1 MEKVLLIDGNS
12 IMNRAFYGIMGNKML
27 TTKDG
32 HYTNAIY
39 GFLSIMF
46 KNMEE
51 VEPTYMAIAFDSK
64 TAADTRKKMYEGYKK
79 HRHAMPNELAEQM
92 PVIKEILEAM
102 NIKTIEMADYEGDD
116 ILGTLA
122 KKFAHEDKDVYILS
136 GDRDLFQLIEDHI
149 TVRIPRTK
157 MGKTETEIYTKEKV
171 EEEYGLEPIDLI
183 EVKALMGDSSDEIPG
198 VPNVGPKTGTS
209 LIKQFKTIA
218 NLYKA
223 LEEGTVDLTSKL
235 KDTLIKNQDLAELS
249 KELGTINTKAPIKE
263 DLEDVK
269 IVDWDREKIAEIF
282 KRLNFNRFIERFGLD
297 KEINVKKEAIK
308 INVVEKDVDE
318 LVKDLNEAKDAN
330 DLAKDLNDLS
340 KSLDVTKNNDV
351 EENDT
356 GSKQTNGIID
366 KNLIFYFETTSSND
380 ETRIIKKDILGI
392 GIYEKNENIIYTKL
406 NGKEDVLKL
415 KSIMEDAEINKISYN
430 IKEDYVLL
438 KEYGINLMGIKYDAD
453 VAAYILNPT
462 NTKHSIKDIASQYLD
477 IDLDDLI
484 PKKEDMQLNMFD
496 QVKDISNKEEVGA
509 YVYALN
515 SLYTITMQKMKEDGS
530 IKLFE
535 EIEMPLVRVLGDM
548 QFNGMFVEKQE
559 LEKFGEELK
568 DRLEKVKKEIYEYAG
583 EEFNINSTQ
592 QLGKILFEKL
602 KLTEP
607 KKNKKGYATDVE
619 TLEGIKHE
627 HPIVEKVLGYRSLI
641 KLSSTYVDG
650 LIPFINPKDN
660 RIHAVFN
667 QTITATGRISC
678 IDPNLQNLPSH
689 EGEGKNIKKSFK
701 AKDGYIYVDAD
712 YSQIELRVLAHIS
725 KDETMIE
732 AFKND
737 EDIHKQ
743 VASRV
748 FGVPITKVTKE
759 QRSNAKAVNFGIIYG
774 ITAFGLSQQLKIGR
788 KEAQNYIDNYLKKYG
803 GIKIFMEDIVKKAE
817 EEGFVE
823 TAFGRRRYVPE
834 LKSNNY
840 VVRQFGTR
848 VAMNTPIQGTAA
860 DIMKI
865 AMNKVFD
872 EIKNLDAKVVLQVHD
887 ELILEVK
894 EDQKEQAKEILKSSM
909 ENATKLDVPLKV
921 ELSEGKTWFEL
932 K

>member
-51 VEPTYMAIAFDSK
+51 VKPSYMLIAFDSK
-64 TAADTRKKMYEGYKK
+64 TAANTRKKMYEGYKK
-79 HRHAMPNELAEQM
+79 HRHAMPEELAEQM
-92 PVIKEILEAM
+92 PVIKEVLNAM
-102 NIKTIEMADYEGDD
+102 NIKIVEMADYEGDD
-116 ILGTLA
+116 ILGTFA
-122 KKFAHEDKDVYILS
+122 KKFAREDKDVYILS
-136 GDRDLFQLIEDHI
+136 GDRDIFQLIEDHI

-157 MGKTETEIYTKEKV
+157 MGKTETEIYTKAKV
-171 EEEYGLEPIDLI
+171 EEEYGLEPVDLI

-223 LEEGTVDLTSKL
+223 LEDGTVDLTSKL

-249 KELGTINTKAPIKE
+249 KELGTINTNAPIKE

-269 IVDWDREKIAEIF
+269 IVEWNREKVADIF

-297 KEINVKKEAIK
+297 KEIKVKKEAIK
-308 INVVEKDVDE
+308 INVIEKNIDE
-318 LVKDLNEAKDAN
+318 LVKE
-330 DLAKDLNDLS
+330 
-340 KSLDVTKNNDV
+340 V
-351 EENDT
+351 
-356 GSKQTNGIID
+356 D
-366 KNLIFYFETTSSND
+366 KTLIFYFETTSSND
-380 ETRIIKKDILGI
+380 ESRIIKKDILGI
-392 GIYEKNENIIYTKL
+392 GIYGKNGNIIYTKL
-406 NGKEDVLKL
+406 NGKEDVLRL
-415 KSIMEDAEINKISYN
+415 KSLMEDADIGKISYN

-438 KEYGINLMGIKYDAD
+438 KEYGINMKGIKYDAD

-462 NTKHSIKDIASQYLD
+462 NTKHNIKDIASQYLD
-477 IDLDDLI
+477 IVLDDLI
-484 PKKEDMQLNMFD
+484 PKKEDMQLNMFE

-515 SLYTITMQKMKEDGS
+515 SLYAITMQKMKEDGS

-548 QFNGMFVEKQE
+548 QFNGMFVEK
-559 LEKFGEELK
+559 LEIEKIGKELK
-568 DRLEKVKKEIYEYAG
+568 ERLEKVKKEIYEYAG

-607 KKNKKGYATDVE
+607 KKNKKGYSTAVE
-619 TLEGIKHE
+619 TLEGIKNE
-627 HPIVEKVLGYRSLI
+627 HPIVEKVLEYRGLI

-650 LIPFINPKDN
+650 LIIFINPKDS

-678 IDPNLQNLPSH
+678 TDPNLQNLPSH

-701 AKDGYIYVDAD
+701 AKEGYVYIDAD

-725 KDETMIE
+725 KDEAMIK
-732 AFKND
+732 AFNND
-737 EDIHKQ
+737 GDIHRE
-743 VASRV
+743 VASKV

-788 KEAQNYIDNYLKKYG
+788 KEAQNYIDNYLKKYS
-803 GIKIFMEDIVKKAE
+803 GIKIFMEEIVKKAS
-817 EEGFVE
+817 EEGLVE
-823 TAFGRRRYVPE
+823 TLFGRRRYVPE

-872 EIKNLDAKVVLQVHD
+872 GIKDLDAKVVLQVHD

-894 EDQKEQAKEILKSSM
+894 EEQKEQAKEILKSSM

>member
-1 MEKVLLIDGNS
+1 MTEIQFIYAYTKQFEKMLEIQQLAFERSEKGMNFNMEKVLLIDGNS

-51 VEPTYMAIAFDSK
+51 VEPTYMLIAFDSK

-79 HRHAMPNELAEQM
+79 HRHSMPNELAEQM
-92 PVIKEILEAM
+92 PIIKEILTAM
-102 NIKTIEMADYEGDD
+102 NIKVIEMPDYEGDD

-122 KKFAHEDKDVYILS
+122 KRFAHKDKDVYILS

-223 LEEGTVDLTSKL
+223 LHEGTIELTSKL

-249 KELGTINTKAPIKE
+249 KELGTININAPIKE

-269 IVDWDREKIAEIF
+269 IVDWDREKVAEIF
-282 KRLNFNRFIERFGLD
+282 KRLNFNRFIERFNLD
-297 KEINVKKEAIK
+297 KEINAKKEAIK
-308 INVVEKDVDE
+308 INVIEKSIDE
-318 LVKDLNEAKDAN
+318 LV
-330 DLAKDLNDLS
+330 S
-340 KSLDVTKNNDV
+340 V
-351 EENDT
+351 
-356 GSKQTNGIID
+356 ID
-366 KNLIFYFETTSSND
+366 ENLIFYLETTSSND
-380 ETRIIKKDILGI
+380 ESRIIKKDILGI

-406 NGKEDVLKL
+406 NGKEDILKL
-415 KSIMEDAEINKISYN
+415 KNVMENKSMNKISYN

-438 KEYGINLMGIKYDAD
+438 KEYGINMQGIKYDAD
-453 VAAYILNPT
+453 IAVYILNPT
-462 NTKHSIKDIASQYLD
+462 NTKHNIKDIASQYLD

-484 PKKEDMQLNMFD
+484 PKKEDMQLNMFE

-515 SLYTITMQKMKEDGS
+515 SLYTITMKKMREDGS

-548 QFNGMFVEKQE
+548 QFNGMKAQKQE
-559 LEKFGEELK
+559 IENFGKELK
-568 DRLEKVKKEIYEYAG
+568 ERLEKVKKEIYEYAG

-627 HPIVEKVLGYRSLI
+627 HPIVEKVLEYRSLI

-650 LIPFINPKDN
+650 LIVFINPKDS

-678 IDPNLQNLPSH
+678 TDPNLQNLPSH

-701 AKDGYIYVDAD
+701 AKEGYVYIDAD

-725 KDETMIE
+725 KDETMIK

-737 EDIHKQ
+737 EDIHRE
-743 VASRV
+743 VASKV

-872 EIKNLDAKVVLQVHD
+872 GLKGLDAKVVLQVHD

-894 EDQKEQAKEILKSSM
+894 EEQKEKAKEILKSSM
-909 ENATKLDVPLKV
+909 ENAVKLDVPLKV

>member
-27 TTKDG
+27 ATKDG

-92 PVIKEILEAM
+92 PVIKEVLQDM
-102 NIKTIEMADYEGDD
+102 NIKIIEMADYEGDD

-157 MGKTETEIYTKEKV
+157 MGKTETEIYTKAKV

-223 LEEGTVDLTSKL
+223 LQDGTVDLTSKL

-249 KELGTINTKAPIKE
+249 KKLGTINTKAPIKE

-269 IVDWDREKIAEIF
+269 IVDWDREKVADIF
-282 KRLNFNRFIERFGLD
+282 KKLNFNRFIERFGLD
-297 KEINVKKEAIK
+297 KEIKAKKEAIK
-308 INVVEKDVDE
+308 INVIEKNIDE
-318 LVKDLNEAKDAN
+318 LVQELNEAKNSDDLAENLAATKNSN
-330 DLAKDLNDLS
+330 DLAENLAA
-340 KSLDVTKNNDV
+340 TKNSD
-351 EENDT
+351 
-356 GSKQTNGIID
+356 
-366 KNLIFYFETTSSND
+366 LIFYFETSSSND
-380 ETRIIKKDILGI
+380 ESRIIKKDILGI
-392 GIYEKNENIIYTKL
+392 GIYEENGNIIYTKL
-406 NGKEDVLKL
+406 NGKDDVLKL
-415 KSIMEDAEINKISYN
+415 KSIMENKKVGKISYN

-438 KEYGINLMGIKYDAD
+438 KEYGINMQGIKYDAD

-462 NTKHSIKDIASQYLD
+462 NTKHNIKDIASQYLD
-477 IDLDDLI
+477 IDLNDLI

-515 SLYTITMQKMKEDGS
+515 SLYSITMKKMQEDGS

-559 LEKFGEELK
+559 IEKFGKELK
-568 DRLEKVKKEIYEYAG
+568 ERLEKVKKEIYDYAG

-627 HPIVEKVLGYRSLI
+627 HPIVEKVLEYRSLI

-650 LIPFINPKDN
+650 LIAFINPKDS

-678 IDPNLQNLPSH
+678 TDPNLQNLPSH

-701 AKDGYIYVDAD
+701 AKDGYVYVDAD

-725 KDETMIE
+725 KDETMIK
-732 AFKND
+732 AFNND
-737 EDIHKQ
+737 EDIHRE
-743 VASRV
+743 VASKV

-788 KEAQNYIDNYLKKYG
+788 KEAQNYINSYLKKYG
-803 GIKIFMEDIVKKAE
+803 GIKEFMEGIVKKAE

-823 TAFGRRRYVPE
+823 TLFGRRRYVPE

-872 EIKNLDAKVVLQVHD
+872 GIKDLDAKVVLQVHD

-894 EDQKEQAKEILKSSM
+894 EEQKEQAKQILQSSM
-909 ENATKLDVPLKV
+909 ENAAKLDVPLKV

>member
-51 VEPTYMAIAFDSK
+51 VKPSYMLIAFDSK
-64 TAADTRKKMYEGYKK
+64 TAANTRKKMYEGYKK
-79 HRHAMPNELAEQM
+79 HRHAMPEELAEQM
-92 PVIKEILEAM
+92 PVIKEVLNAM
-102 NIKTIEMADYEGDD
+102 NIKIVEMADYEGDD
-116 ILGTLA
+116 ILGTFA
-122 KKFAHEDKDVYILS
+122 KKFAREDKDVYILS
-136 GDRDLFQLIEDHI
+136 GDRDIFQLIEDHI

-157 MGKTETEIYTKEKV
+157 MGKTETEIYTKAKV
-171 EEEYGLEPIDLI
+171 EEEYGLEPVDLI

-223 LEEGTVDLTSKL
+223 LEDGTVDLTSKL

-249 KELGTINTKAPIKE
+249 KELGTINTNAPIKE

-269 IVDWDREKIAEIF
+269 IVEWNREKVADIF

-297 KEINVKKEAIK
+297 KEIKAKKEAIK
-308 INVVEKDVDE
+308 INVIEKNIDE
-318 LVKDLNEAKDAN
+318 LVKE
-330 DLAKDLNDLS
+330 
-340 KSLDVTKNNDV
+340 V
-351 EENDT
+351 
-356 GSKQTNGIID
+356 D
-366 KNLIFYFETTSSND
+366 KTLIFYFETTSSND
-380 ETRIIKKDILGI
+380 ESRIIKKDILGI
-392 GIYEKNENIIYTKL
+392 GIYGKNGNIIYTKL

-415 KSIMEDAEINKISYN
+415 KSLMENADIGKISYN

-438 KEYGINLMGIKYDAD
+438 KEYGINMKGIKYDAD

-462 NTKHSIKDIASQYLD
+462 NTKHNIKDIASQYLD
-477 IDLDDLI
+477 IVLDDLI
-484 PKKEDMQLNMFD
+484 PKKEDMQLNMFE

-515 SLYTITMQKMKEDGS
+515 SLYAITMQKMKEDGS

-548 QFNGMFVEKQE
+548 QFNGMFVEK
-559 LEKFGEELK
+559 LEIEKIGKELK
-568 DRLEKVKKEIYEYAG
+568 ERLEKVKKEIYEYAG

-607 KKNKKGYATDVE
+607 KKNKKGYSTAVE
-619 TLEGIKHE
+619 TLEGIKNE
-627 HPIVEKVLGYRSLI
+627 HPIVEKVLEYRGLI

-650 LIPFINPKDN
+650 LIIFINPKDS

-678 IDPNLQNLPSH
+678 TDPNLQNLPSH

-701 AKDGYIYVDAD
+701 AKEGYVYIDAD

-725 KDETMIE
+725 KDEAMIK
-732 AFKND
+732 AFNND
-737 EDIHKQ
+737 GDIHRE
-743 VASRV
+743 VASKV

-788 KEAQNYIDNYLKKYG
+788 KEAQNYIDNYLKKYS
-803 GIKIFMEDIVKKAE
+803 GIKIFMEEIVKKAS
-817 EEGFVE
+817 EEGLVE
-823 TAFGRRRYVPE
+823 TLFGRRRYVPE

-872 EIKNLDAKVVLQVHD
+872 GIKDLDAKVVLQVHD

-894 EDQKEQAKEILKSSM
+894 EEQKEQAKEILKSSM

>member
-12 IMNRAFYGIMGNKML
+12 MMNRAFYGIMGNKML

-32 HYTNAIY
+32 TYTNAIY

-46 KNMEE
+46 KNIEE

-64 TAADTRKKMYEGYKK
+64 TAANVRKNLYDGYKK
-79 HRHAMPNELAEQM
+79 HRHAMPEELAQQM
-92 PVIKEILEAM
+92 PIIKEILVDM
-102 NIKTIEMADYEGDD
+102 NIKIIEMADYEGDD
-116 ILGTLA
+116 ILGTLS
-122 KKFAHEDKDVYILS
+122 KKFAKENKDVYILS

-235 KDTLIKNQDLAELS
+235 KDTLIKNKDLAELS
-249 KELGTINTKAPIKE
+249 KELGTIKINAPIKE
-263 DLEDVK
+263 NLEDIK
-269 IVDWDREKIAEIF
+269 IVEWNRTKVADTF
-282 KRLNFNRFIERFGLD
+282 KKLNFNRFIERFNLN
-297 KEINVKKEAIK
+297 KELEEKKAEIK
-308 INVVEKDVDE
+308 INVVEKGIE
-318 LVKDLNEAKDAN
+318 DLIKEIKK
-330 DLAKDLNDLS
+330 LI
-340 KSLDVTKNNDV
+340 KN
-351 EENDT
+351 
-356 GSKQTNGIID
+356 K
-366 KNLIFYFETTSSND
+366 LIFYFETTPSKD
-380 ETRIIKKDILGI
+380 ESRIIKKDILGI
-392 GIYEKNENIIYTKL
+392 GIYEKNGNIIYTKL
-406 NGKEDVLKL
+406 SNAQDILKL
-415 KSIMEDAEINKISYN
+415 KDIVENENISKISYN

-438 KEYGINLMGIKYDAD
+438 KEYGINIKGIKYDAD
-453 VAAYILNPT
+453 VASYILNPT
-462 NTKHSIKDIASQYLD
+462 NTKHTIKDIAMQYLD
-477 IDLDDLI
+477 IDLDELI
-484 PKKEDMQLNMFD
+484 PKKEDTQLNIFE

-515 SLYTITMQKMKEDGS
+515 KLYSVTMEKMQSDGS

-535 EIEMPLVRVLGDM
+535 EIEMPLTYVLGDM
-548 QFNGMFVEKQE
+548 QFNGMFVEKSE
-559 LEKFGEELK
+559 LEKFGKELK
-568 DRLEKVKKEIYEYAG
+568 ERLSNLTKEIYDLAG
-583 EEFNINSTQ
+583 EEFNVNSTQ

-619 TLEGIKHE
+619 TLEGIKDE
-627 HPIVEKVLGYRSLI
+627 HPIVQKVLDYRGLI

-678 IDPNLQNLPSH
+678 TDPNLQNLPSH

-701 AKDGYIYVDAD
+701 AKEGYVFVDAD
-712 YSQIELRVLAHIS
+712 YSQIELRVLSHIA

-743 VASRV
+743 VASKV
-748 FGVPITKVTKE
+748 FGVPMTKVTKE
-759 QRSNAKAVNFGIIYG
+759 QRSRAKAVNFGIIYG

-788 KEAQNYIDNYLKKYG
+788 KEAQNYIDNYLKKYS
-803 GIKIFMEDIVKKAE
+803 GIKIFMEDIVNKAK

-823 TAFGRRRYVPE
+823 TLFGRRRYVPE

-872 EIKNLDAKVVLQVHD
+872 GIKDLDAKVVLQVHD

-894 EDQKEQAKEILKSSM
+894 EEQKEKAKEILKNSM
-909 ENATKLDVPLKV
+909 ENAVKLDVPLKV
-921 ELSEGKTWFEL
+921 ELSEAKTWFDI

>member
-12 IMNRAFYGIMGNKML
+12 MMNRAFYGIMGNKML

-32 HYTNAIY
+32 TYTNAVY

-46 KNMEE
+46 KNIEE

-64 TAADTRKKMYEGYKK
+64 TAANVRKNLYDGYKK
-79 HRHAMPNELAEQM
+79 HRHAMPEELAQQM
-92 PVIKEILEAM
+92 PIIKEILIAM
-102 NIKTIEMADYEGDD
+102 NIKIIEMADYEGDD
-116 ILGTLA
+116 ILGTLSKRFA
-122 KKFAHEDKDVYILS
+122 KENKDVYILS

-198 VPNVGPKTGTS
+198 VPNVGPKTGTN
-209 LIKQFKTIA
+209 LIKQFKTVE

-223 LEEGTVDLTSKL
+223 LEEGTVELTSKL
-235 KDTLIKNQDLAELS
+235 KDTLIKNKDLAELS
-249 KELGTINTKAPIKE
+249 KELGTIKINAPIKE
-263 DLEDVK
+263 DLEDIK
-269 IVDWDREKIAEIF
+269 IIEWDRDKVADLF
-282 KRLNFNRFIERFGLD
+282 KKLNFNRFIERFSLN
-297 KEINVKKEAIK
+297 KELEEKKAEIK
-308 INVVEKDVDE
+308 INVIEKSIDD
-318 LVKDLNEAKDAN
+318 LVKEIKTLIE
-330 DLAKDLNDLS
+330 
-340 KSLDVTKNNDV
+340 
-351 EENDT
+351 
-356 GSKQTNGIID
+356 D
-366 KNLIFYFETTSSND
+366 KLIFYFETKASND
-380 ETRIIKKDILGI
+380 ESRIIKKDILGI
-392 GIYEKNENIIYTKL
+392 GIYEKNGNIIYTKL
-406 NGKEDVLKL
+406 FNKEDVLKL
-415 KSIMEDAEINKISYN
+415 KNIMEDESISKISYN

-438 KEYGINLMGIKYDAD
+438 KEYGINLKGIKYDAD
-453 VAAYILNPT
+453 VASYILNPT
-462 NTKHSIKDIASQYLD
+462 NTKHTIKDIAMQYLD
-477 IDLDDLI
+477 IDLDELI
-484 PKKEDMQLNMFD
+484 PKKEDTQLNIFE

-515 SLYTITMQKMKEDGS
+515 KLYSVTMEKMQSDGS

-535 EIEMPLVRVLGDM
+535 EIEMPLTYVLGDM
-548 QFNGMFVEKQE
+548 QFNGMFVEKSE
-559 LEKFGEELK
+559 LEKFGKELK
-568 DRLEKVKKEIYEYAG
+568 ERLNNTKTEIYDLVG

-602 KLTEP
+602 KLTVP

-619 TLEGIKHE
+619 TLEGIKDE
-627 HPIVEKVLGYRSLI
+627 HPIVQKVLEYRSLT
-641 KLSSTYVDG
+641 KLNSTYVEG
-650 LIPFINPKDN
+650 LIPFINQKDN

-678 IDPNLQNLPSH
+678 TEPNLQNLPSH

-701 AKDGYIYVDAD
+701 AKEGYVFIDAD
-712 YSQIELRVLAHIS
+712 YSQIELRVLSHIA

-743 VASRV
+743 VASKV
-748 FGVPITKVTKE
+748 FGVPMSKVTKE
-759 QRSNAKAVNFGIIYG
+759 QRSRAKAVNFGIIYG

-788 KEAQNYIDNYLKKYG
+788 KEAQNYIDNYLKKYS
-803 GIKIFMEDIVKKAE
+803 GIKIFMEDIVNKAK

-823 TAFGRRRYVPE
+823 TLFGRRRYVPE
-834 LKSNNY
+834 LKSKNY

-865 AMNKVFD
+865 AMNKVYD
-872 EIKNLDAKVVLQVHD
+872 GIKNLDAKVVLQVHD
-887 ELILEVK
+887 ELVLEVK
-894 EDQKEQAKEILKSSM
+894 EEQKEKAKEILKNSM
-909 ENATKLDVPLKV
+909 ENATTLEVPLKV
-921 ELSEGKTWFEL
+921 ELSEGKTWFDI

>member
-12 IMNRAFYGIMGNKML
+12 MMNRAFYGIMGNKML

-32 HYTNAIY
+32 KYTNALY

-46 KNMEE
+46 KNIEE
-51 VEPTYMAIAFDSK
+51 VEPTYIAIAFDSK
-64 TAADTRKKMYEGYKK
+64 TAANTRKNLYEGYKK
-79 HRHAMPNELAEQM
+79 HRHAMPEELAEQM
-92 PVIKEILEAM
+92 PIIKDILIAM
-102 NIKTIEMADYEGDD
+102 NIKIIEMADYEGDD

-122 KKFAHEDKDVYILS
+122 KKFVREDKEVYILS

-209 LIKQFKTIA
+209 LIKQFKTIS

-235 KDTLIKNQDLAELS
+235 KDTLIKNKDLAELS
-249 KELGTINTKAPIKE
+249 KELGTIKINAPIKE
-263 DLEDVK
+263 NLEDIK
-269 IVDWDREKIAEIF
+269 IVEWDRKKVADIF
-282 KRLNFNRFIERFGLD
+282 KKLNFNRFIERFNLN
-297 KEINVKKEAIK
+297 KELEEKKAEIK
-308 INVVEKDVDE
+308 INVVEKNIDDLINE
-318 LVKDLNEAKDAN
+318 LNTLIE
-330 DLAKDLNDLS
+330 
-340 KSLDVTKNNDV
+340 
-351 EENDT
+351 
-356 GSKQTNGIID
+356 D
-366 KNLIFYFETTSSND
+366 KLIFYFETTTSKD
-380 ETRIIKKDILGI
+380 ESRIIKKDILGI
-392 GIYEKNENIIYTKL
+392 GIYEKNGNIIYTKL
-406 NGKEDVLKL
+406 SNIEDILKL
-415 KSIMEDAEINKISYN
+415 KDIMEDESTSKISYN

-438 KEYGINLMGIKYDAD
+438 KEYGINLKGIKYDAD
-453 VAAYILNPT
+453 VASYILNPT
-462 NTKHSIKDIASQYLD
+462 NTKHTIKDIANQYLD
-477 IDLDDLI
+477 IDLDELI
-484 PKKEDMQLNMFD
+484 PKKEDTQLNIFE

-515 SLYTITMQKMKEDGS
+515 QLYTVTMEKMQSDGS

-535 EIEMPLVRVLGDM
+535 EIEMPLTSVLGDM
-548 QFNGMFVEKQE
+548 QFNGMFVEKSE
-559 LEKFGEELK
+559 LEKFGKELK
-568 DRLEKVKKEIYEYAG
+568 ERLSNLTKEIYDLAG
-583 EEFNINSTQ
+583 EEFNVNSTQ

-619 TLEGIKHE
+619 TLEGIKDE
-627 HPIVEKVLGYRSLI
+627 HPIVQKVLDYRGLI

-678 IDPNLQNLPSH
+678 TDPNLQNLPSH

-701 AKDGYIYVDAD
+701 AKEGYVFIDAD
-712 YSQIELRVLAHIS
+712 YSQIELRVLSHIA
-725 KDETMIE
+725 KDETMVE

-743 VASRV
+743 VASKV
-748 FGVPITKVTKE
+748 FGVPMAKVTKE
-759 QRSNAKAVNFGIIYG
+759 QRSRAKAVNFGIIYG

-788 KEAQNYIDNYLKKYG
+788 KEAQNYIDNYLKKYS
-803 GIKIFMEDIVKKAE
+803 GIKTFMEDIVNKAK

-823 TAFGRRRYVPE
+823 TLFARRRYVPE

-872 EIKNLDAKVVLQVHD
+872 GIKDLDAKVVLQVHD

-894 EDQKEQAKEILKSSM
+894 EEQKEKAKEILKNSM
-909 ENATKLDVPLKV
+909 ENAAKLDVPLKV
-921 ELSEGKTWFEL
+921 ELSEGKTWFDI

>member
-27 TTKDG
+27 ATKDG

-92 PVIKEILEAM
+92 PVIKEVLQDM
-102 NIKTIEMADYEGDD
+102 NIKIIEMADYEGDD

-122 KKFAHEDKDVYILS
+122 KKFAHEGKDVYILS

-157 MGKTETEIYTKEKV
+157 MGKTETEIYTKAKV

-223 LEEGTVDLTSKL
+223 LQDGTVDLTSKL

-249 KELGTINTKAPIKE
+249 KELGTIKTNAPIKE

-269 IVDWDREKIAEIF
+269 IVEWDREKVAEIF
-282 KRLNFNRFIERFGLD
+282 KKLNFNRFIERFGLD
-297 KEINVKKEAIK
+297 KEIKAKKEAIK
-308 INVVEKDVDE
+308 INVIEKSIDE
-318 LVKDLNEAKDAN
+318 LVQELNEAKI
-330 DLAKDLNDLS
+330 S
-340 KSLDVTKNNDV
+340 H
-351 EENDT
+351 
-356 GSKQTNGIID
+356 
-366 KNLIFYFETTSSND
+366 LIFYLETTSSND
-380 ETRIIKKDILGI
+380 ESRIIKKDILGI
-392 GIYEKNENIIYTKL
+392 GIYEKNGNIIYTKL
-406 NGKEDVLKL
+406 NGKDDVLKL
-415 KSIMEDAEINKISYN
+415 KSIMENDIIGKISYN

-438 KEYGINLMGIKYDAD
+438 KEYGINMQGIKYDAD
-453 VAAYILNPT
+453 VASYILNPT
-462 NTKHSIKDIASQYLD
+462 NTKHNIKDIASQYLD

-515 SLYTITMQKMKEDGS
+515 SLYSITMKKMQEDGS

-559 LEKFGEELK
+559 IEKFGKELK
-568 DRLEKVKKEIYEYAG
+568 ERLEKVKKEIYDYAG

-627 HPIVEKVLGYRSLI
+627 HPIVEKVLEYRSLI

-650 LIPFINPKDN
+650 LIAFINPKDS

-678 IDPNLQNLPSH
+678 TDPNLQNLPSH

-701 AKDGYIYVDAD
+701 AKDGYVYVDAD

-725 KDETMIE
+725 KDETMIK
-732 AFKND
+732 AFNND
-737 EDIHKQ
+737 EDIHRE
-743 VASRV
+743 VASKV

-759 QRSNAKAVNFGIIYG
+759 QRSDAKAVNFGIIYG

-803 GIKIFMEDIVKKAE
+803 VIKEFMEGIVKKAE

-823 TAFGRRRYVPE
+823 TLFGRRRYVPE

-840 VVRQFGTR
+840 IVRQFGTR

-872 EIKNLDAKVVLQVHD
+872 GIKDLDAKVVLQVHD

-894 EDQKEQAKEILKSSM
+894 EEQKEQAKQILQSSM
-909 ENATKLDVPLKV
+909 ENAVKLDVPLKV

>member
-51 VEPTYMAIAFDSK
+51 VKPSYMLIAFDSK
-64 TAADTRKKMYEGYKK
+64 TAANTRKKMYEGYKK
-79 HRHAMPNELAEQM
+79 HRHAMPEELAEQM
-92 PVIKEILEAM
+92 PVIKEVLNAM
-102 NIKTIEMADYEGDD
+102 NIKIVEMADYEGDD
-116 ILGTLA
+116 ILGTFA
-122 KKFAHEDKDVYILS
+122 KKFAREDKDVYILS
-136 GDRDLFQLIEDHI
+136 GDRDIFQLIEDHI

-157 MGKTETEIYTKEKV
+157 MGKTETEIYTKAKV
-171 EEEYGLEPIDLI
+171 EEEYGLEPVDLI

-223 LEEGTVDLTSKL
+223 LEDGTVDLTSKL

-249 KELGTINTKAPIKE
+249 KELGTINTNAPIKE

-269 IVDWDREKIAEIF
+269 IVEWNREKVVDIF

-297 KEINVKKEAIK
+297 KEIKAKKEAIK
-308 INVVEKDVDE
+308 IDVIEKNIDE
-318 LVKDLNEAKDAN
+318 LVKE
-330 DLAKDLNDLS
+330 
-340 KSLDVTKNNDV
+340 V
-351 EENDT
+351 
-356 GSKQTNGIID
+356 D
-366 KNLIFYFETTSSND
+366 KTLIFYFETTSSND
-380 ETRIIKKDILGI
+380 ESRIIKKDILGI
-392 GIYEKNENIIYTKL
+392 GIYGKNGNIIYTKL

-415 KSIMEDAEINKISYN
+415 KSLMENADIGKISYN

-438 KEYGINLMGIKYDAD
+438 KEYGINMKGIKYDAD

-462 NTKHSIKDIASQYLD
+462 NTKHNIKDIASQYLD
-477 IDLDDLI
+477 IVLDDLI
-484 PKKEDMQLNMFD
+484 PKKEDMQLNMFE

-515 SLYTITMQKMKEDGS
+515 SLYAITMQKMKEDGS

-548 QFNGMFVEKQE
+548 QFNGMFVEK
-559 LEKFGEELK
+559 LEIEKIGKELK
-568 DRLEKVKKEIYEYAG
+568 ERLEKVKKEIYEYAG

-607 KKNKKGYATDVE
+607 KKNKKGYSTAVE
-619 TLEGIKHE
+619 TLEGIKNE
-627 HPIVEKVLGYRSLI
+627 HPIVEKVLEYRGLI

-650 LIPFINPKDN
+650 LIIFINPKDS

-678 IDPNLQNLPSH
+678 TDPNLQNLPSH

-701 AKDGYIYVDAD
+701 AKEGYVYIDAD

-725 KDETMIE
+725 KDEAMIK
-732 AFKND
+732 AFNND
-737 EDIHKQ
+737 GDIHRE
-743 VASRV
+743 VASKV

-788 KEAQNYIDNYLKKYG
+788 KEAQNYIDNYLKKYS
-803 GIKIFMEDIVKKAE
+803 GIKIFMEEIVKKAS
-817 EEGFVE
+817 EEGLVE
-823 TAFGRRRYVPE
+823 TLFGRRRYVPE

-872 EIKNLDAKVVLQVHD
+872 GIKDLDAKVVLQVHD

-894 EDQKEQAKEILKSSM
+894 EEQKEQAKEILKSSM
-909 ENATKLDVPLKV
+909 ENAAKLDVPLKV

>member
-51 VEPTYMAIAFDSK
+51 VKPSYMLIAFDSK
-64 TAADTRKKMYEGYKK
+64 TAANTRKKMYEGYKK
-79 HRHAMPNELAEQM
+79 HRHAMPEELAEQM
-92 PVIKEILEAM
+92 PVIKEVLNAM
-102 NIKTIEMADYEGDD
+102 NIKIVEMADYEGDD
-116 ILGTLA
+116 ILGTFA
-122 KKFAHEDKDVYILS
+122 KKFAREDKDVYILS
-136 GDRDLFQLIEDHI
+136 GDRDIFQLIEDHI

-157 MGKTETEIYTKEKV
+157 MGKTETEIYTKAKV
-171 EEEYGLEPIDLI
+171 EEEYGLEPVDLI

-223 LEEGTVDLTSKL
+223 LEDGTVDLTSKL

-249 KELGTINTKAPIKE
+249 KELGTINTNAPIKE

-269 IVDWDREKIAEIF
+269 IVEWNREKVVDIF

-297 KEINVKKEAIK
+297 KEIKAKKEAIK
-308 INVVEKDVDE
+308 INVIEKNIDE
-318 LVKDLNEAKDAN
+318 LVKE
-330 DLAKDLNDLS
+330 
-340 KSLDVTKNNDV
+340 V
-351 EENDT
+351 
-356 GSKQTNGIID
+356 D
-366 KNLIFYFETTSSND
+366 KTLIFYFETTSSND
-380 ETRIIKKDILGI
+380 ESRIIKKDILGI
-392 GIYEKNENIIYTKL
+392 GIYGKNGNIIYTKL

-415 KSIMEDAEINKISYN
+415 KSLMEDADIGKISYN

-438 KEYGINLMGIKYDAD
+438 KEYGINMKGIKYDAD

-462 NTKHSIKDIASQYLD
+462 NTKHNIKDIASQYLD
-477 IDLDDLI
+477 IVLDDLI
-484 PKKEDMQLNMFD
+484 PKKEDMQLNMFE

-515 SLYTITMQKMKEDGS
+515 SLYAITMQKMKEDGS

-548 QFNGMFVEKQE
+548 QFNGMFVEK
-559 LEKFGEELK
+559 LEIEKIGKELK
-568 DRLEKVKKEIYEYAG
+568 ERLEKVKKEIYEYAG

-607 KKNKKGYATDVE
+607 KKNKKGYSTAVE
-619 TLEGIKHE
+619 TLEGIKNE
-627 HPIVEKVLGYRSLI
+627 HPIVEKVLEYRGLI

-650 LIPFINPKDN
+650 LIIFINPKDS

-678 IDPNLQNLPSH
+678 TDPNLQNLPSH

-701 AKDGYIYVDAD
+701 AKEGYVYIDAD

-725 KDETMIE
+725 KDEAMIK
-732 AFKND
+732 AFNND
-737 EDIHKQ
+737 GDIHRE
-743 VASRV
+743 VASKV

-788 KEAQNYIDNYLKKYG
+788 KEAQNYIDNYLKKYS
-803 GIKIFMEDIVKKAE
+803 GIKIFMEEIVKKAS
-817 EEGFVE
+817 EEGLVE
-823 TAFGRRRYVPE
+823 TLFGRRRYVPE

-872 EIKNLDAKVVLQVHD
+872 GIKDLDAKVVLQVHD

-894 EDQKEQAKEILKSSM
+894 EEQKEQAKEILKSSM
-909 ENATKLDVPLKV
+909 ENAAKLDVPLKV

>member
-12 IMNRAFYGIMGNKML
+12 MMNRAFYGIMGNKML

-32 HYTNAIY
+32 TYTNAIY

-46 KNMEE
+46 KNIEE

-64 TAADTRKKMYEGYKK
+64 TAANVRKNLYDGYKK
-79 HRHAMPNELAEQM
+79 HRHAMPEELAQQM
-92 PVIKEILEAM
+92 PIIKEILNDM
-102 NIKTIEMADYEGDD
+102 NIKIIEMADYEGDD

-122 KKFAHEDKDVYILS
+122 KKFAKENKDVYILS

-209 LIKQFKTIA
+209 LIKQFKTVA

-235 KDTLIKNQDLAELS
+235 KDTLIKNKDLAELS
-249 KELGTINTKAPIKE
+249 KELGTIKINAPIKD
-263 DLEDVK
+263 DLEDIK
-269 IVDWDREKIAEIF
+269 IVEWNRTKVADIF
-282 KRLNFNRFIERFGLD
+282 KKLNFNRFIERFNLN
-297 KEINVKKEAIK
+297 KELEEKKAEIK
-308 INVVEKDVDE
+308 INIIEKDID
-318 LVKDLNEAKDAN
+318 DLINEIN
-330 DLAKDLNDLS
+330 TLI
-340 KSLDVTKNNDV
+340 
-351 EENDT
+351 EE
-356 GSKQTNGIID
+356 K
-366 KNLIFYFETTSSND
+366 LIFYFETTPSKD
-380 ETRIIKKDILGI
+380 ESRIIKKDILGI
-392 GIYEKNENIIYTKL
+392 GIYEKNGNIIYTKL
-406 NGKEDVLKL
+406 SNIEDILKL
-415 KSIMEDAEINKISYN
+415 KDIMEDEAISKISYN

-438 KEYGINLMGIKYDAD
+438 KEYGINLKGIKYDAD
-453 VAAYILNPT
+453 VASYILNPT
-462 NTKHSIKDIASQYLD
+462 NTKHTIKDIANQYLD
-477 IDLDDLI
+477 IDLDELI
-484 PKKEDMQLNMFD
+484 PKKEDTQLNIFE

-515 SLYTITMQKMKEDGS
+515 KLYTVTMEKMQSDGS

-535 EIEMPLVRVLGDM
+535 EIEMPLTYVLGDM
-548 QFNGMFVEKQE
+548 QFNGMFVEKSE
-559 LEKFGEELK
+559 LEKFGKELK
-568 DRLEKVKKEIYEYAG
+568 ERLSNLTKEIYDLAG
-583 EEFNINSTQ
+583 EEFNVNSTQ

-619 TLEGIKHE
+619 TLEGIKDE
-627 HPIVEKVLGYRSLI
+627 HPIVQKVLDYRGLI

-650 LIPFINPKDN
+650 LIPFINSKDN

-678 IDPNLQNLPSH
+678 TEPNLQNIPSH

-701 AKDGYIYVDAD
+701 AKEGYVFIDAD
-712 YSQIELRVLAHIS
+712 YSQIELRVLSHIA

-743 VASRV
+743 VASKV
-748 FGVPITKVTKE
+748 FGVPMAKVTKE
-759 QRSNAKAVNFGIIYG
+759 QRSRAKAVNFGIIYG

-788 KEAQNYIDNYLKKYG
+788 KEAQNYIDNYLKKYS
-803 GIKIFMEDIVKKAE
+803 GIKTFMEDIVKKAE

-823 TAFGRRRYVPE
+823 TLFGRRRYVPE

-872 EIKNLDAKVVLQVHD
+872 GIKDLDAKVVLQVHD
-887 ELILEVK
+887 ELVLEVK
-894 EDQKEQAKEILKSSM
+894 EEQKEKAKEILQSSM
-909 ENATKLDVPLKV
+909 ENAVKLDVPLKV

>member
-51 VEPTYMAIAFDSK
+51 VKPSYMLIAFDSK
-64 TAADTRKKMYEGYKK
+64 TAANTRKKMYEGYKK
-79 HRHAMPNELAEQM
+79 HRHAMPEELAEQM
-92 PVIKEILEAM
+92 PVIKEVLNAM
-102 NIKTIEMADYEGDD
+102 NIKIVEMADYEGDD
-116 ILGTLA
+116 ILGTFA
-122 KKFAHEDKDVYILS
+122 KKFAREDKDVYILS
-136 GDRDLFQLIEDHI
+136 GDRDIFQLIEDHI

-157 MGKTETEIYTKEKV
+157 MGKTETEIYTKAKV
-171 EEEYGLEPIDLI
+171 EEEYGLEPVDLI

-223 LEEGTVDLTSKL
+223 LEDGTVDLTSKL

-249 KELGTINTKAPIKE
+249 KELGTINTNAPIKE

-269 IVDWDREKIAEIF
+269 IVEWNREKVADIF

-297 KEINVKKEAIK
+297 KEIKVKKEAIK
-308 INVVEKDVDE
+308 INVIEKNIDE
-318 LVKDLNEAKDAN
+318 LVKE
-330 DLAKDLNDLS
+330 
-340 KSLDVTKNNDV
+340 V
-351 EENDT
+351 
-356 GSKQTNGIID
+356 D
-366 KNLIFYFETTSSND
+366 KTLIFYFETTSSND
-380 ETRIIKKDILGI
+380 ESRIINKDILGI
-392 GIYEKNENIIYTKL
+392 GIYGKNGNIIYTKL
-406 NGKEDVLKL
+406 NGKEDVLRL
-415 KSIMEDAEINKISYN
+415 KSLMEDADIGKISYN

-438 KEYGINLMGIKYDAD
+438 KEYGINMKGIKYDAD

-462 NTKHSIKDIASQYLD
+462 NTKHNIKDIASQYLD
-477 IDLDDLI
+477 IVLDDLI
-484 PKKEDMQLNMFD
+484 PKKEDMQLNMFE

-515 SLYTITMQKMKEDGS
+515 SLYAITMQKMKEDGS

-548 QFNGMFVEKQE
+548 QFNGMFVEK
-559 LEKFGEELK
+559 LEIEKIGKELK
-568 DRLEKVKKEIYEYAG
+568 ERLEKVKKEIYEYAG

-607 KKNKKGYATDVE
+607 KKNKKGYSTAVE
-619 TLEGIKHE
+619 TLEGIKNE
-627 HPIVEKVLGYRSLI
+627 HPIVEKVLEYRGLI

-650 LIPFINPKDN
+650 LIIFINPKDS

-678 IDPNLQNLPSH
+678 TDPNLQNLPSH

-701 AKDGYIYVDAD
+701 AKEGYVYIDAD

-725 KDETMIE
+725 KDEAMIK
-732 AFKND
+732 AFNND
-737 EDIHKQ
+737 GDIHRE
-743 VASRV
+743 VASKV

-788 KEAQNYIDNYLKKYG
+788 KEAQNYIDNYLKKYS
-803 GIKIFMEDIVKKAE
+803 GIKIFMEEIVKKAS
-817 EEGFVE
+817 EEGLVE
-823 TAFGRRRYVPE
+823 TLFGRRRYVPE

-872 EIKNLDAKVVLQVHD
+872 GIKDLDAKVVLQVHD

-894 EDQKEQAKEILKSSM
+894 EEQKEQAKEILKSSM
-909 ENATKLDVPLKV
+909 ENAAKLDVPLKV

>member
-27 TTKDG
+27 ATKDG

-92 PVIKEILEAM
+92 PVIKEVLQDM
-102 NIKTIEMADYEGDD
+102 NIKIIEMADYEGDD

-157 MGKTETEIYTKEKV
+157 MGKTETEIYTKAKV

-223 LEEGTVDLTSKL
+223 LQDGTVDLTSKL

-249 KELGTINTKAPIKE
+249 KKLGTINTKAPIKE

-269 IVDWDREKIAEIF
+269 IVDWDREKVADIF
-282 KRLNFNRFIERFGLD
+282 KKLNFNRFIERFGLD
-297 KEINVKKEAIK
+297 KEIKAKKEAIK
-308 INVVEKDVDE
+308 INVIEKNIDE
-318 LVKDLNEAKDAN
+318 LVQELNEAKNSDDLAENLAATKNSN
-330 DLAKDLNDLS
+330 DLAENLAA
-340 KSLDVTKNNDV
+340 TKNSD
-351 EENDT
+351 
-356 GSKQTNGIID
+356 
-366 KNLIFYFETTSSND
+366 LIFYFETSSSND
-380 ETRIIKKDILGI
+380 ESRIIKKDILGI
-392 GIYEKNENIIYTKL
+392 GIYEENGNIIYTKL
-406 NGKEDVLKL
+406 NGKDDVLKL
-415 KSIMEDAEINKISYN
+415 KSIMENKKVGKISYN

-438 KEYGINLMGIKYDAD
+438 KEYGINMQGIKYDAD

-462 NTKHSIKDIASQYLD
+462 NTKHNIKDIASQYLD

-515 SLYTITMQKMKEDGS
+515 SLYSITMKKMQEDGS

-559 LEKFGEELK
+559 IEKFGKELK
-568 DRLEKVKKEIYEYAG
+568 ERLEKVKKEIYEYAG

-627 HPIVEKVLGYRSLI
+627 HPIVEKVLEYRSLI

-650 LIPFINPKDN
+650 LIAFINPKDS

-678 IDPNLQNLPSH
+678 TDPNLQNLPSH

-701 AKDGYIYVDAD
+701 AKDGYVYVDAD

-725 KDETMIE
+725 KDETMIK
-732 AFKND
+732 AFNND
-737 EDIHKQ
+737 EDIHRE
-743 VASRV
+743 VASKV

-788 KEAQNYIDNYLKKYG
+788 KEAQNYINSYLKKYG
-803 GIKIFMEDIVKKAE
+803 GIKEFMEGIVKKAE

-823 TAFGRRRYVPE
+823 TLFGRRRYVPE

-872 EIKNLDAKVVLQVHD
+872 GIKDLDAKVVLQVHD

-894 EDQKEQAKEILKSSM
+894 EEQKEQAKQILQSSM
-909 ENATKLDVPLKV
+909 ENAAKLDVPLKV

>member
-27 TTKDG
+27 ATKDG

-64 TAADTRKKMYEGYKK
+64 TAEDTRKKMYEGYKK

-92 PVIKEILEAM
+92 PVIKEVLQDM
-102 NIKTIEMADYEGDD
+102 NIKIIEMADYEGDD

-157 MGKTETEIYTKEKV
+157 MGKTETEIYTKAKV

-223 LEEGTVDLTSKL
+223 LQDGTVDLTSKL

-249 KELGTINTKAPIKE
+249 KKLGTINTKAPIKE

-269 IVDWDREKIAEIF
+269 IVDWDREKVADIF
-282 KRLNFNRFIERFGLD
+282 KKLNFNRFIERFGLD
-297 KEINVKKEAIK
+297 KEIKAKKEAIK
-308 INVVEKDVDE
+308 INVIEKNIDE
-318 LVKDLNEAKDAN
+318 LVQELNEAKNSDDLAENLAATKNSN
-330 DLAKDLNDLS
+330 DLAENLAA
-340 KSLDVTKNNDV
+340 TKNSD
-351 EENDT
+351 
-356 GSKQTNGIID
+356 
-366 KNLIFYFETTSSND
+366 LIFYFETSSSND
-380 ETRIIKKDILGI
+380 ESRIIKKDILGI
-392 GIYEKNENIIYTKL
+392 GIYEENGNIIYTKL
-406 NGKEDVLKL
+406 NGKDDVLKL
-415 KSIMEDAEINKISYN
+415 KSIMENKKVGKISYN

-438 KEYGINLMGIKYDAD
+438 KEYGINMQGIKYDAD

-462 NTKHSIKDIASQYLD
+462 NTKHNIKDIASQYLD

-515 SLYTITMQKMKEDGS
+515 SLYSITMKKMQEDGS

-559 LEKFGEELK
+559 IEKFGKELK
-568 DRLEKVKKEIYEYAG
+568 ERLEKVKKEIYEYAG

-627 HPIVEKVLGYRSLI
+627 HPIVEKVLEYRSLI

-650 LIPFINPKDN
+650 LIAFINPKDS

-678 IDPNLQNLPSH
+678 TDPNLQNLPSH

-701 AKDGYIYVDAD
+701 AKDGYVYVDAD

-725 KDETMIE
+725 KDETMIK
-732 AFKND
+732 AFNND
-737 EDIHKQ
+737 EDIHRE
-743 VASRV
+743 VASKV

-803 GIKIFMEDIVKKAE
+803 GIKTFMDNIVKKAE

-823 TAFGRRRYVPE
+823 TLFGRRRYVPE

-872 EIKNLDAKVVLQVHD
+872 GIKDLDAKVVLQVHD

-894 EDQKEQAKEILKSSM
+894 EEQKEQAKQILQSSM
-909 ENATKLDVPLKV
+909 ENAAKLDVPLKV

>member
-51 VEPTYMAIAFDSK
+51 VKPSYMLIAFDSK
-64 TAADTRKKMYEGYKK
+64 TAANTRKKMYEGYKK
-79 HRHAMPNELAEQM
+79 HRHAMPEELAEQM
-92 PVIKEILEAM
+92 PVIKEVLNAM
-102 NIKTIEMADYEGDD
+102 NIKIVEMADYEGDD
-116 ILGTLA
+116 ILGTFA
-122 KKFAHEDKDVYILS
+122 KKFAREDKDVYILS
-136 GDRDLFQLIEDHI
+136 GDRDIFQLIEDHI

-157 MGKTETEIYTKEKV
+157 MGKTETEIYTKAKV
-171 EEEYGLEPIDLI
+171 EEEYGLEPVDLI

-223 LEEGTVDLTSKL
+223 LEDGTVDLTSKL

-249 KELGTINTKAPIKE
+249 KELGTINTNAPIKE

-269 IVDWDREKIAEIF
+269 IVEWNREKVADIF

-297 KEINVKKEAIK
+297 KEIKVKKEAIK
-308 INVVEKDVDE
+308 INVIEKNIDE
-318 LVKDLNEAKDAN
+318 LVKE
-330 DLAKDLNDLS
+330 
-340 KSLDVTKNNDV
+340 V
-351 EENDT
+351 
-356 GSKQTNGIID
+356 D
-366 KNLIFYFETTSSND
+366 KTLIFYFETTSSND
-380 ETRIIKKDILGI
+380 ESRIIKKDILGI
-392 GIYEKNENIIYTKL
+392 GIYGKNGNIIYTKL
-406 NGKEDVLKL
+406 NGKEDVLRL
-415 KSIMEDAEINKISYN
+415 KSLMEDADIGKISYN

-438 KEYGINLMGIKYDAD
+438 KEYGINMKGIKYDAD

-462 NTKHSIKDIASQYLD
+462 NTKHNIKDIASQYLD
-477 IDLDDLI
+477 IVLDDLI
-484 PKKEDMQLNMFD
+484 PKKEDMQLNMFE

-515 SLYTITMQKMKEDGS
+515 SLYAITMQKMKEDGS

-548 QFNGMFVEKQE
+548 QFNGMFVEK
-559 LEKFGEELK
+559 LEIEKIGKELK
-568 DRLEKVKKEIYEYAG
+568 ERLEKVKKEIYEYAG

-607 KKNKKGYATDVE
+607 KKNKKGYSTAVE
-619 TLEGIKHE
+619 TLEGIKNE
-627 HPIVEKVLGYRSLI
+627 HPIVEKVLEYRGLI

-650 LIPFINPKDN
+650 LIIFINPKDS

-678 IDPNLQNLPSH
+678 TDPNLQNLPSH

-701 AKDGYIYVDAD
+701 AKEGYVYIDAD

-725 KDETMIE
+725 KDEAMIK
-732 AFKND
+732 AFNND
-737 EDIHKQ
+737 GDIHRE
-743 VASRV
+743 VASKV

-788 KEAQNYIDNYLKKYG
+788 KEAQNYIDNYLKKYS
-803 GIKIFMEDIVKKAE
+803 GIKIFMEEIVKKAS

-823 TAFGRRRYVPE
+823 TLFGRRRYVPE

-872 EIKNLDAKVVLQVHD
+872 GIKDLDAKVVLQVHD

-894 EDQKEQAKEILKSSM
+894 EEQKEQAKEILKSSM
-909 ENATKLDVPLKV
+909 ENAAKLDVPLKV

>member
-1 MEKVLLIDGNS
+1 MTEIQFIYAYTKQFEKMLEIQQLAFERSEKGMNFNMEKVLLIDGNS

-51 VEPTYMAIAFDSK
+51 VEPTYMLIAFDSK

-79 HRHAMPNELAEQM
+79 HRHSMPNELAEQM
-92 PVIKEILEAM
+92 PIIKEILTAM
-102 NIKTIEMADYEGDD
+102 NIKVIEMPDYEGDD

-122 KKFAHEDKDVYILS
+122 KRFAHKDKDVYILS

-223 LEEGTVDLTSKL
+223 LHEGTIELTSKL
-235 KDTLIKNQDLAELS
+235 KDTLTKNQDLAELS
-249 KELGTINTKAPIKE
+249 KELGTININAPIKE

-269 IVDWDREKIAEIF
+269 IVDWDREKVAEIF
-282 KRLNFNRFIERFGLD
+282 KRLNFNRFIERFNLD
-297 KEINVKKEAIK
+297 KEINAKKEAIK
-308 INVVEKDVDE
+308 INVIEKSIDE
-318 LVKDLNEAKDAN
+318 LV
-330 DLAKDLNDLS
+330 S
-340 KSLDVTKNNDV
+340 V
-351 EENDT
+351 
-356 GSKQTNGIID
+356 ID
-366 KNLIFYFETTSSND
+366 ENLIFYLETTSSND
-380 ETRIIKKDILGI
+380 ESRIIKKDILGI
-392 GIYEKNENIIYTKL
+392 GIYEKNGNIIYTKL
-406 NGKEDVLKL
+406 NGKEDILKL
-415 KSIMEDAEINKISYN
+415 KNVMENKSINKISYN

-438 KEYGINLMGIKYDAD
+438 KEYEINMQGIKYDAD
-453 VAAYILNPT
+453 IAVYILNPT
-462 NTKHSIKDIASQYLD
+462 NTKHNIKDIASQYLD

-484 PKKEDMQLNMFD
+484 PKKEDMQLNMFE

-509 YVYALN
+509 FVYALN
-515 SLYTITMQKMKEDGS
+515 SLYTITMKKMREDGS

-548 QFNGMFVEKQE
+548 QFNGMKAQKQE
-559 LEKFGEELK
+559 IENFGKELK
-568 DRLEKVKKEIYEYAG
+568 ERLEKVKKEIYEYAG

-627 HPIVEKVLGYRSLI
+627 HPIVEKVLEYRSLI

-650 LIPFINPKDN
+650 LIVFINPKDS

-678 IDPNLQNLPSH
+678 TDPNLQNLPSH

-701 AKDGYIYVDAD
+701 AKEGYVYIDAD

-725 KDETMIE
+725 KDETMIK

-737 EDIHKQ
+737 EDIHRE
-743 VASRV
+743 VASKV

-788 KEAQNYIDNYLKKYG
+788 KEAQSYIDNYLKKYG
-803 GIKIFMEDIVKKAE
+803 GIKEFMDGIVKKVE

-823 TAFGRRRYVPE
+823 TLFGRRRYVPE

-872 EIKNLDAKVVLQVHD
+872 GLKGLDAKVVLQVHD

-894 EDQKEQAKEILKSSM
+894 EEQKEKAKEILKSSM
-909 ENATKLDVPLKV
+909 ENAVKLDVPLKV

>member
-27 TTKDG
+27 ATKDG

-92 PVIKEILEAM
+92 PVIKEVLQDM
-102 NIKTIEMADYEGDD
+102 NIKIIEMADYEGDD

-122 KKFAHEDKDVYILS
+122 KKFAHEGKDVYILS

-157 MGKTETEIYTKEKV
+157 MGKTETEIYTKAKV

-223 LEEGTVDLTSKL
+223 LQDGTVDLTSKL

-249 KELGTINTKAPIKE
+249 KELGTIKTNAPIKE

-269 IVDWDREKIAEIF
+269 IVEWDREKVAEIF
-282 KRLNFNRFIERFGLD
+282 KKLNFNRFIERFGLD
-297 KEINVKKEAIK
+297 KEIKAKKEAIK
-308 INVVEKDVDE
+308 INVIEKNIDE
-318 LVKDLNEAKDAN
+318 LVQELNEAKI
-330 DLAKDLNDLS
+330 S
-340 KSLDVTKNNDV
+340 H
-351 EENDT
+351 
-356 GSKQTNGIID
+356 
-366 KNLIFYFETTSSND
+366 LIFYLETTSSND
-380 ETRIIKKDILGI
+380 ESRIIKKDILGI
-392 GIYEKNENIIYTKL
+392 GIYEKNGNIIYTKL
-406 NGKEDVLKL
+406 NGKDDVLKL
-415 KSIMEDAEINKISYN
+415 KSIMENDIIGKISYN

-438 KEYGINLMGIKYDAD
+438 KEYGINMQGIKYDAD
-453 VAAYILNPT
+453 DASYILNQT
-462 NTKHSIKDIASQYLD
+462 NTKHNIKDIASQYLD

-515 SLYTITMQKMKEDGS
+515 SLYSITMKKMQEDGS

-559 LEKFGEELK
+559 IEKFGKELK
-568 DRLEKVKKEIYEYAG
+568 ERLEKVKKEIYDYAG

-627 HPIVEKVLGYRSLI
+627 HPIVEKVLEYRSLI

-650 LIPFINPKDN
+650 LIAFINPKDS

-678 IDPNLQNLPSH
+678 TDPNLQNLPSH

-701 AKDGYIYVDAD
+701 AKDGYVYVDAD

-725 KDETMIE
+725 KDETMIK
-732 AFKND
+732 AFNND
-737 EDIHKQ
+737 EDIHRE
-743 VASRV
+743 VASKV

-759 QRSNAKAVNFGIIYG
+759 QRSDAKAVNFGIIYG

-803 GIKIFMEDIVKKAE
+803 GIKEFMEGIVKKAE

-823 TAFGRRRYVPE
+823 TLFGRRRYVPE

-872 EIKNLDAKVVLQVHD
+872 GIKDLDAKVVLQVHD

-894 EDQKEQAKEILKSSM
+894 EEQKEQAKQILQSSM
-909 ENATKLDVPLKV
+909 ENAVKLDVPLKV

>member
-51 VEPTYMAIAFDSK
+51 VKPSYMLIAFDSK
-64 TAADTRKKMYEGYKK
+64 TAANTRKKMYEGYKK
-79 HRHAMPNELAEQM
+79 HRHAMPEELAEQM
-92 PVIKEILEAM
+92 PVIKEVLNAM
-102 NIKTIEMADYEGDD
+102 NIKIVEMADYEGDD
-116 ILGTLA
+116 ILGTFA
-122 KKFAHEDKDVYILS
+122 KKFAREDKDVYILS
-136 GDRDLFQLIEDHI
+136 GDRDIFQLIEDHI

-157 MGKTETEIYTKEKV
+157 MGKTETEIYTKAKV
-171 EEEYGLEPIDLI
+171 EEEYGLEPVDLI

-223 LEEGTVDLTSKL
+223 LEDGTVDLTSKL

-249 KELGTINTKAPIKE
+249 KELGTINTNAPIKE

-269 IVDWDREKIAEIF
+269 IVEWNREKVADIF

-297 KEINVKKEAIK
+297 KEIKVKKEAIK
-308 INVVEKDVDE
+308 IDVIEKNIDE
-318 LVKDLNEAKDAN
+318 LVKE
-330 DLAKDLNDLS
+330 
-340 KSLDVTKNNDV
+340 V
-351 EENDT
+351 
-356 GSKQTNGIID
+356 D
-366 KNLIFYFETTSSND
+366 KTLIFYFETTSSND
-380 ETRIIKKDILGI
+380 ESRIIKKDILGI
-392 GIYEKNENIIYTKL
+392 GIYGKNGNIIYTKL

-415 KSIMEDAEINKISYN
+415 KSLMEDADIGKISYN

-438 KEYGINLMGIKYDAD
+438 KEYGINMKGIKYDAD

-462 NTKHSIKDIASQYLD
+462 NTKHNIKDIASQYLD
-477 IDLDDLI
+477 IVLDDLI
-484 PKKEDMQLNMFD
+484 PKKEDMQLNMFE

-515 SLYTITMQKMKEDGS
+515 SLYAITMQKMKEDGS

-548 QFNGMFVEKQE
+548 QFNGMFVEK
-559 LEKFGEELK
+559 LEIEKIGKELK
-568 DRLEKVKKEIYEYAG
+568 ERLEKVKKEIYEYAG

-607 KKNKKGYATDVE
+607 KKNKKGYSTAVE
-619 TLEGIKHE
+619 TLEGIKNE
-627 HPIVEKVLGYRSLI
+627 HPIVEKVLEYRGLI

-650 LIPFINPKDN
+650 LIIFINPKDS

-678 IDPNLQNLPSH
+678 TDPNLQNLPSH

-701 AKDGYIYVDAD
+701 AKEGYVYIDAD

-725 KDETMIE
+725 KDEAMIR
-732 AFKND
+732 AFNND
-737 EDIHKQ
+737 GDIHRE
-743 VASRV
+743 VASKV

-788 KEAQNYIDNYLKKYG
+788 KEAQNYIDNYLKKYS
-803 GIKIFMEDIVKKAE
+803 GIKIFMEEIVKKAS
-817 EEGFVE
+817 EEGLVE
-823 TAFGRRRYVPE
+823 TLFGRRRYVPE

-872 EIKNLDAKVVLQVHD
+872 GIKDLDAKVVLQVHD

-894 EDQKEQAKEILKSSM
+894 EEQKEQAKEILKSSM
-909 ENATKLDVPLKV
+909 ENAAKLDVPLKV

>member
-51 VEPTYMAIAFDSK
+51 VKPSYMLIAFDSK
-64 TAADTRKKMYEGYKK
+64 TAANTRKKMYEGYKK
-79 HRHAMPNELAEQM
+79 HRHAMPEELAEQM
-92 PVIKEILEAM
+92 PVIKEVLNAM
-102 NIKTIEMADYEGDD
+102 NIKIVEMADYEGDD
-116 ILGTLA
+116 ILGTFA
-122 KKFAHEDKDVYILS
+122 KKFAREDKDVYILS
-136 GDRDLFQLIEDHI
+136 GDRDIFQLIEDHI

-157 MGKTETEIYTKEKV
+157 MGKTETEIYTKAKV
-171 EEEYGLEPIDLI
+171 EEEYGLEPVDLI

-223 LEEGTVDLTSKL
+223 LEDGTVDLTSKL

-249 KELGTINTKAPIKE
+249 KELGTINTNAPIKE

-269 IVDWDREKIAEIF
+269 IVEWNREKVVDIF

-297 KEINVKKEAIK
+297 KEIKAKKEAIK
-308 INVVEKDVDE
+308 IDVIEKNIDE
-318 LVKDLNEAKDAN
+318 LVKE
-330 DLAKDLNDLS
+330 
-340 KSLDVTKNNDV
+340 V
-351 EENDT
+351 
-356 GSKQTNGIID
+356 D
-366 KNLIFYFETTSSND
+366 KTLIFYFETTSSND
-380 ETRIIKKDILGI
+380 ESRIINKDILGI
-392 GIYEKNENIIYTKL
+392 GIYGKNGNIIYTKL

-415 KSIMEDAEINKISYN
+415 KSLMENADIGKISYN

-438 KEYGINLMGIKYDAD
+438 KEYGINMKGIKYDAD

-462 NTKHSIKDIASQYLD
+462 NTKHNIKDIASQYLD
-477 IDLDDLI
+477 IVLDDLI
-484 PKKEDMQLNMFD
+484 PKKEDMQLNMFE

-515 SLYTITMQKMKEDGS
+515 SLYAITMQKMKEDGS

-548 QFNGMFVEKQE
+548 QFNGMFVEK
-559 LEKFGEELK
+559 LEIEKIGKELK
-568 DRLEKVKKEIYEYAG
+568 ERLEKVKKEIYEYAG

-607 KKNKKGYATDVE
+607 KKNKKGYSTAVE
-619 TLEGIKHE
+619 TLEGIKNE
-627 HPIVEKVLGYRSLI
+627 HPIVEKVLEYRGLI

-650 LIPFINPKDN
+650 LIIFINPKDS

-678 IDPNLQNLPSH
+678 TDPNLQNLPSH

-701 AKDGYIYVDAD
+701 AKEGYVYIDAD

-725 KDETMIE
+725 KDEAMIK
-732 AFKND
+732 AFNND
-737 EDIHKQ
+737 GDIHRE
-743 VASRV
+743 VASKV

-788 KEAQNYIDNYLKKYG
+788 KEAQNYIDNYLKKYS
-803 GIKIFMEDIVKKAE
+803 GIKIFMEEIVKKAS
-817 EEGFVE
+817 EEGLVE
-823 TAFGRRRYVPE
+823 TLFGRRRYVPE

-872 EIKNLDAKVVLQVHD
+872 GIKDLDAKVVLQVHD

-894 EDQKEQAKEILKSSM
+894 EEQKEQAKEILKSSM
-909 ENATKLDVPLKV
+909 ENAAKLDVPLKV

>member
-12 IMNRAFYGIMGNKML
+12 MMNRAFYGIMGNKML

-32 HYTNAIY
+32 TYTNAVY

-46 KNMEE
+46 KNIEE

-64 TAADTRKKMYEGYKK
+64 TAANVRKNLYDGYKK
-79 HRHAMPNELAEQM
+79 HRHGMPEELAQQM
-92 PVIKEILEAM
+92 PIIKEILIAM
-102 NIKTIEMADYEGDD
+102 NIKIIEMADYEGDD

-122 KKFAHEDKDVYILS
+122 KKFAKENKDVYILS

-198 VPNVGPKTGTS
+198 VPNVGPKTGTN
-209 LIKQFKTIA
+209 LIKQFKTVE

-223 LEEGTVDLTSKL
+223 LEEGTVELTSKL
-235 KDTLIKNQDLAELS
+235 KDTLIKNKDLAELS
-249 KELGTINTKAPIKE
+249 KELGTIKINAPIKE
-263 DLEDVK
+263 DLEDIK
-269 IVDWDREKIAEIF
+269 IIEWDRDKVADIF
-282 KRLNFNRFIERFGLD
+282 KKLNFNRFIERFSLN
-297 KEINVKKEAIK
+297 KELEEKKAEIK
-308 INVVEKDVDE
+308 INVVEKGIE
-318 LVKDLNEAKDAN
+318 DLIKEIKT
-330 DLAKDLNDLS
+330 LI
-340 KSLDVTKNNDV
+340 
-351 EENDT
+351 E
-356 GSKQTNGIID
+356 D
-366 KNLIFYFETTSSND
+366 KLIFYFETNTSKD
-380 ETRIIKKDILGI
+380 ESRIIKKDILGI
-392 GIYEKNENIIYTKL
+392 GIYEKNGNIIYTKL
-406 NGKEDVLKL
+406 FNKEDILKL
-415 KSIMEDAEINKISYN
+415 KDIMEDESISKISYN

-438 KEYGINLMGIKYDAD
+438 KEYGINLKGIKYDAD
-453 VAAYILNPT
+453 VSAYILNPT
-462 NTKHSIKDIASQYLD
+462 NAKHTIKDIANQYLD
-477 IDLDDLI
+477 IDLDELI
-484 PKKEDMQLNMFD
+484 PKKEDTQLNIFE
-496 QVKDISNKEEVGA
+496 QVKDVSNKEEVGA

-515 SLYTITMQKMKEDGS
+515 KLYNVTMEKMQSDGS

-535 EIEMPLVRVLGDM
+535 EIEMPLTTVLGDM
-548 QFNGMFVEKQE
+548 QFNGMFVAKSE
-559 LEKFGEELK
+559 LENFGKELK
-568 DRLEKVKKEIYEYAG
+568 ERLNNTKTEIYDLAA

-619 TLEGIKHE
+619 TLEGIKDE
-627 HPIVEKVLGYRSLI
+627 HPIVQKVLDYRSLT
-641 KLSSTYVDG
+641 KLNSTYVEG
-650 LIPFINPKDN
+650 LIPFINQKDN

-678 IDPNLQNLPSH
+678 TEPNLQNIPSH

-701 AKDGYIYVDAD
+701 AKEGYVFIDAD
-712 YSQIELRVLAHIS
+712 YSQIELRVLSHIA

-737 EDIHKQ
+737 EDIHRQ
-743 VASRV
+743 VASKV
-748 FGVPITKVTKE
+748 FGVPMAKVTKE
-759 QRSNAKAVNFGIIYG
+759 QRSRAKAVNFGIIYG

-788 KEAQNYIDNYLKKYG
+788 KEAQNYIDNYLKKYS
-803 GIKIFMEDIVKKAE
+803 GIKTFMENIVKKTE

-823 TAFGRRRYVPE
+823 TLFGRRRYVPE
-834 LKSNNY
+834 LKSKNY

-865 AMNKVFD
+865 AMNKVYD
-872 EIKNLDAKVVLQVHD
+872 GIKNLDAKVVLQVHD
-887 ELILEVK
+887 ELVLEVK
-894 EDQKEQAKEILKSSM
+894 EEQKEKAKEILKNSM
-909 ENATKLDVPLKV
+909 ENATTLEVPLKV
-921 ELSEGKTWFEL
+921 ELSEGKTWFDI

>member
-92 PVIKEILEAM
+92 PVIKEVLTAM
-102 NIKTIEMADYEGDD
+102 NIKIIEMADYEGDD

-122 KKFAHEDKDVYILS
+122 KKFAHESKDVYILS
-136 GDRDLFQLIEDHI
+136 GDRDLFQLIEDYI

-157 MGKTETEIYTKEKV
+157 MGKTETEIYTKAKV
-171 EEEYGLEPIDLI
+171 EEEYGLDPIDLI

-198 VPNVGPKTGTS
+198 VPNVGPKTGTN

-223 LEEGTVDLTSKL
+223 LEEGTVDLTLKL

-249 KELGTINTKAPIKE
+249 KELGTINTKAPIRE

-269 IVDWDREKIAEIF
+269 IVDWDREKVAEIF

-297 KEINVKKEAIK
+297 KEINAKKEAIK
-308 INVVEKDVDE
+308 INVIEKDIDE
-318 LVKDLNEAKDAN
+318 LVKELNE
-330 DLAKDLNDLS
+330 
-340 KSLDVTKNNDV
+340 T
-351 EENDT
+351 
-356 GSKQTNGIID
+356 

-380 ETRIIKKDILGI
+380 EKRIIKKDILGI
-392 GIYEKNENIIYTKL
+392 GIYEKNGNIIYTKL

-415 KSIMEDAEINKISYN
+415 KSIMEDADISKISYN

-559 LEKFGEELK
+559 LEKFGKELK
-568 DRLEKVKKEIYEYAG
+568 ERLEKVKEEIYEYAG

-627 HPIVEKVLGYRSLI
+627 HPIVEKVLEYRSLI

-678 IDPNLQNLPSH
+678 TDPNLQNLPSH

>member
-27 TTKDG
+27 ATKDG

-92 PVIKEILEAM
+92 PVIKEVLQDM
-102 NIKTIEMADYEGDD
+102 NIKIIEMADYEGDD

-122 KKFAHEDKDVYILS
+122 KKFAHEGKDVYILS

-157 MGKTETEIYTKEKV
+157 MGKTETEIYTKAKV

-223 LEEGTVDLTSKL
+223 LQDGTVDLTSKL

-249 KELGTINTKAPIKE
+249 KKLGTINTKAPIKE

-269 IVDWDREKIAEIF
+269 IVDWDREKVADIF
-282 KRLNFNRFIERFGLD
+282 KKLNFNRFIERFGLD
-297 KEINVKKEAIK
+297 KEIKAKKEAIK
-308 INVVEKDVDE
+308 INVIEKNIDE
-318 LVKDLNEAKDAN
+318 LVQELNEAKI
-330 DLAKDLNDLS
+330 S
-340 KSLDVTKNNDV
+340 
-351 EENDT
+351 
-356 GSKQTNGIID
+356 
-366 KNLIFYFETTSSND
+366 NLIFYLETTSSND
-380 ETRIIKKDILGI
+380 ESRIIKKDILGI
-392 GIYEKNENIIYTKL
+392 GIYEENGNIIYTKL
-406 NGKEDVLKL
+406 NGKDDVLKL
-415 KSIMEDAEINKISYN
+415 KSIMENKKVGKISYN

-438 KEYGINLMGIKYDAD
+438 KEYGINMQGIKYDAD

-462 NTKHSIKDIASQYLD
+462 NTKHNIKDIASQYLD

-515 SLYTITMQKMKEDGS
+515 SLYSITMKKMQEDGS

-559 LEKFGEELK
+559 IEKFGKELK
-568 DRLEKVKKEIYEYAG
+568 ERLEKVKKEIYEYAG

-627 HPIVEKVLGYRSLI
+627 HPIVEKVLEYRSLI

-650 LIPFINPKDN
+650 LIAFINPKDS

-678 IDPNLQNLPSH
+678 TDPNLQNLPSH

-701 AKDGYIYVDAD
+701 AKDGYVYVDAD

-725 KDETMIE
+725 KDETMIK
-732 AFKND
+732 AFNND
-737 EDIHKQ
+737 EDIHRE
-743 VASRV
+743 VASKV

-788 KEAQNYIDNYLKKYG
+788 KEAQNYINSYLKKYG
-803 GIKIFMEDIVKKAE
+803 GIKEFMEGIVKKAE

-823 TAFGRRRYVPE
+823 TLFGRRRYVPE

-872 EIKNLDAKVVLQVHD
+872 GIKDLDAKVVLQVHD

-894 EDQKEQAKEILKSSM
+894 EEQKEQAKQILQSSM
-909 ENATKLDVPLKV
+909 ENAAKLDVPLKV

>member
-51 VEPTYMAIAFDSK
+51 VKPSYMLIAFDSK
-64 TAADTRKKMYEGYKK
+64 TAANTRKKMYEGYKK
-79 HRHAMPNELAEQM
+79 HRHAMPEELAEQM
-92 PVIKEILEAM
+92 PVIKEVLNAM
-102 NIKTIEMADYEGDD
+102 NIKIVEMADYEGDD
-116 ILGTLA
+116 ILGTFA
-122 KKFAHEDKDVYILS
+122 KKFAREDKDVYILS
-136 GDRDLFQLIEDHI
+136 GDRDIFQLIEDHI

-157 MGKTETEIYTKEKV
+157 MGKTETEIYTKAKV
-171 EEEYGLEPIDLI
+171 EEEYGLEPVDLI

-223 LEEGTVDLTSKL
+223 LEDGTVDLTSKL

-249 KELGTINTKAPIKE
+249 KELGTINTNAPIKE

-269 IVDWDREKIAEIF
+269 IVEWNREKVVDIF

-297 KEINVKKEAIK
+297 KEIKAKKEAIK
-308 INVVEKDVDE
+308 INVIEKNIDE
-318 LVKDLNEAKDAN
+318 LVKE
-330 DLAKDLNDLS
+330 
-340 KSLDVTKNNDV
+340 V
-351 EENDT
+351 
-356 GSKQTNGIID
+356 D
-366 KNLIFYFETTSSND
+366 KTLIFYFETTSSND
-380 ETRIIKKDILGI
+380 ESKIIKKDILGI
-392 GIYEKNENIIYTKL
+392 GIYGKNGNIIYTKL

-415 KSIMEDAEINKISYN
+415 KSLMENADIGKISYN

-438 KEYGINLMGIKYDAD
+438 KEYGINMKGIKYDAD

-462 NTKHSIKDIASQYLD
+462 NTKHNIKDIASQYLD
-477 IDLDDLI
+477 IVLDDLI
-484 PKKEDMQLNMFD
+484 PKKEDMQLNMFE

-515 SLYTITMQKMKEDGS
+515 SLYAITMQKMKEDGS

-548 QFNGMFVEKQE
+548 QFNGMFVEK
-559 LEKFGEELK
+559 LEIEKIGKELK
-568 DRLEKVKKEIYEYAG
+568 ERLEKVKKEIYEYAG

-607 KKNKKGYATDVE
+607 KKNKKGYSTAVE
-619 TLEGIKHE
+619 TLEGIKNE
-627 HPIVEKVLGYRSLI
+627 HPIVEKVLEYRGLI

-650 LIPFINPKDN
+650 LIIFINPKDS

-678 IDPNLQNLPSH
+678 TDPNLQNLPSH

-701 AKDGYIYVDAD
+701 AKEGYVYIDAD

-725 KDETMIE
+725 KDEAMIK
-732 AFKND
+732 AFNND
-737 EDIHKQ
+737 GDIHRE
-743 VASRV
+743 VASKV

-788 KEAQNYIDNYLKKYG
+788 KEAQNYIDNYLKKYS
-803 GIKIFMEDIVKKAE
+803 GIKIFMEEIVKKAS

-823 TAFGRRRYVPE
+823 TLFGRRRYVPE

-872 EIKNLDAKVVLQVHD
+872 GIKDLDAKVVLQVHD

-894 EDQKEQAKEILKSSM
+894 EEQKEQAKEILKSSM

>member
-32 HYTNAIY
+32 HYTNAVY

-46 KNMEE
+46 KNMDE

-64 TAADTRKKMYEGYKK
+64 TAADVRKKLYDGYKK
-79 HRHAMPNELAEQM
+79 HRHGMPEELAEQM
-92 PVIKEILEAM
+92 PVIKEVLTAM
-102 NIKTIEMADYEGDD
+102 NIKIVEMADYEGDD
-116 ILGTLA
+116 ILGSLA
-122 KKFAHEDKDVYILS
+122 KKFAHDGKDVYILS
-136 GDRDLFQLIEDHI
+136 GDRDLFQLIEDNI

-157 MGKTETEIYTKEKV
+157 MGKTETEIYTKAKV

-209 LIKQFKTIA
+209 LIKQYKTIA

-223 LEEGTVDLTSKL
+223 LEEGSVDLTSKL
-235 KDTLIKNQDLAELS
+235 KDNLIKNKDLAELS
-249 KELGTINTKAPIKE
+249 KKLGTININAPIKDNLLNFKLVE
-263 DLEDVK
+263 
-269 IVDWDREKIAEIF
+269 WDRDKVAEIF
-282 KRLNFNRFIERFGLD
+282 KKLNFNRFIDRFELN
-297 KEINVKKEAIK
+297 KEINAKKEAIK
-308 INVVEKDVDE
+308 INVIEKSIDE
-318 LVKDLNEAKDAN
+318 L
-330 DLAKDLNDLS
+330 
-340 KSLDVTKNNDV
+340 TKVINNNLK
-351 EENDT
+351 EEI
-356 GSKQTNGIID
+356 GE
-366 KNLIFYFETTSSND
+366 NLIFYLETEPSND
-380 ETRIIKKDILGI
+380 ESRIIKKDILGI
-392 GIYEKNENIIYTKL
+392 GIYEKNGNIIYTKL
-406 NGKEDVLKL
+406 NSKEDAKNLKDL
-415 KSIMEDAEINKISYN
+415 MENESINKISYN

-438 KEYGINLMGIKYDAD
+438 KEYGINLKEIKYDAD
-453 VAAYILNPT
+453 VSAYILNPT
-462 NTKHSIKDIASQYLD
+462 NTKHSIKDIAEQYLD
-477 IDLDDLI
+477 IDLDELI
-484 PKKEDMQLNMFD
+484 PKKEDTQLNMFE
-496 QVKDISNKEEVGA
+496 QIKEMSNKDEVGA

-515 SLYTITMQKMKEDGS
+515 KLYTVTMEKMKSDES

-548 QFNGMFVEKQE
+548 QFNGMQVEKE
-559 LEKFGEELK
+559 KLEEFGKELK
-568 DRLEKVKKEIYEYAG
+568 ERLEKVKKEIYDLAG

-602 KLTEP
+602 KLTVS

-619 TLEGIKHE
+619 TLEGIKDE
-627 HPIVEKVLGYRSLI
+627 HPIVQKVLDYRSLT
-641 KLSSTYVDG
+641 KLNSTYVEG
-650 LIPFINPKDN
+650 LIPFINPKDK

-678 IDPNLQNLPSH
+678 TEPNLQNIPSH

-701 AKDGYIYVDAD
+701 AREGYVFIDAD

-725 KDETMIE
+725 KDETMIN
-732 AFKND
+732 AFNND
-737 EDIHKQ
+737 EDIHRE
-743 VASRV
+743 VASKV
-748 FGVPITKVTKE
+748 FGVPIEKVTKE
-759 QRSNAKAVNFGIIYG
+759 QRSSAKAVNFGIIYG

-788 KEAQNYIDNYLKKYG
+788 KQAQNYIDNYLKKYS
-803 GIKIFMEDIVKKAE
+803 GIKEFMDNIVNKAK
-817 EEGFVE
+817 EEGYVE
-823 TAFGRRRYVPE
+823 TLFGRRRYVPE

-848 VAMNTPIQGTAA
+848 VSMNTPIQGTAA

-865 AMNKVFD
+865 AMNKVYD
-872 EIKNLDAKVVLQVHD
+872 GIKDLDAKVVLQVHD

-894 EDQKEQAKEILKSSM
+894 EKQKEKAKEILQSSM
-909 ENATKLDVPLKV
+909 ENAVKLDVPLKV